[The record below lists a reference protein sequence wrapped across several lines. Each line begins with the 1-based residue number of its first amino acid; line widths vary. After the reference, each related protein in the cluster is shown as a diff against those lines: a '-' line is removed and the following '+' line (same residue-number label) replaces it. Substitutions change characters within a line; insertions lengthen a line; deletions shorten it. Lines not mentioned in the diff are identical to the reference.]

1 MIFQLLMIVWLSTG
15 PEFISSGW
23 LADETECQSFA
34 RQALREYPRGTKFD
48 AKCIEGYHL

>member
-15 PEFISSGW
+15 PEYISSGW
-23 LADETECQSFA
+23 LADQAACQQYA
-34 RQALREYPRGTKFD
+34 RDVARMYPRGTHVE